1 MNGFRLVDGFEDE
14 LFAARTGLDA
24 ASLERALAPLQ
35 ARGLLERTPGHW
47 RATPK
52 GFRFLNDILVEL
64 LPETA
69 QPRDQSLTPCSE
81 RERFYAQTPHPGPLN
96 KGITPRFNSVAG

>member
-1 MNGFRLVDGFEDE
+1 MNGFRLVDGFADD
-14 LFAARTGLDA
+14 LFSARTGLDA
-24 ASLERALAPLQ
+24 SILEGELGALA

-64 LPETA
+64 LPEPAATEPIPDPM
-69 QPRDQSLTPCSE
+69 PRS
-81 RERFYAQTPHPGPLN
+81 
-96 KGITPRFNSVAG
+96 